1 MSYNKV
7 DKCRGP
13 FIFFIDIDM
22 NQLGTLRYYMIVG
35 ITDMIQKNR
44 KTKGFDKNLMK
55 STFTFHFLL
64 LMLKKAFGN
73 AKIEK

>member
-22 NQLGTLRYYMIVG
+22 NQLGTLHYYMIVE
-35 ITDMIQKNR
+35 ITDMLQKNR
-44 KTKGFDKNLMK
+44 KTKGFDKNLMIGLAIAK
-55 STFTFHFLL
+55 LNHFHFSFL
-64 LMLKKAFGN
+64 FIN
-73 AKIEK
+73 A

>member
-22 NQLGTLRYYMIVG
+22 NQLGTLRYYMIVE
-35 ITDMIQKNR
+35 ITDMLQKNR
-44 KTKGFDKNLMK
+44 KTKGFNKNLMK
-55 STFTFHFLL
+55 FISIAAKDDKQLL
-64 LMLKKAFGN
+64 AVVKMN
-73 AKIEK
+73 ICNN

>member
-35 ITDMIQKNR
+35 ITDMLQKNR
-44 KTKGFDKNLMK
+44 KTKGFNKNLMK
-55 STFTFHFLL
+55 FISI
-64 LMLKKAFGN
+64 A
-73 AKIEK
+73 AKYDKQLVTVVKMNICNN

>member
-13 FIFFIDIDM
+13 FILFIDIDM

-35 ITDMIQKNR
+35 ITDMLQKNR
-44 KTKGFDKNLMK
+44 KTKGFNKNLMK
-55 STFTFHFLL
+55 FISIAAKDEKQLL
-64 LMLKKAFGN
+64 AVVKMN
-73 AKIEK
+73 ICNN

>member
-22 NQLGTLRYYMIVG
+22 NQLGTLRYYVIGGVK
-35 ITDMIQKNR
+35 DMLQKNR
-44 KTKGFDKNLMK
+44 KTKEFNNSKMNICITYTSKL
-55 STFTFHFLL
+55 SF
-64 LMLKKAFGN
+64 
-73 AKIEK
+73 